1 MPLIDDNTKYEFV
14 KFKDGKEVFAM
25 VREISSSYGNDKLEL
40 HFPMN
45 IQLAPAATGGVL
57 VHLGPYIPFTKEN
70 SIIVETNSVLFRT
83 SISKQFINYYDEA
96 CTAWLN
102 IRDNDKMDIKSGRQ
116 DFEEQ
121 REVMEGLIKR
131 RFEEGDIDFRAE
143 LDDMMDEIEQEQDSS
158 SDDQIHIPGP
168 DDTIH

>member
-1 MPLIDDNTKYEFV
+1 MPYIDDNTKYQFV
-14 KFKDGKEVFAM
+14 RFKDGKEIFAM
-25 VREISSSYGNDKLEL
+25 VSEVATTDKLEL

-45 IQLAPAATGGVL
+45 IQLQPAMTGGVL
-57 VHLGPYIPFTKEN
+57 LNLGPYIPFTKED
-70 SIIVETNSVLFRT
+70 SITVDTNAVLFRT
-83 SISKQFINYYDEA
+83 SISKKFINFYDEA
-96 CTAWLN
+96 CSAWLN
-102 IRDNDKMDIKSGRQ
+102 IREDESKFDIKSGRQ

-131 RFEEGDIDFRAE
+131 KFEEGDIDFRAE

-158 SDDQIHIPGP
+158 SDDQIHAPGP

>member
-1 MPLIDDNTKYEFV
+1 MPYIDDTTKYEFV

-25 VREISSSYGNDKLEL
+25 VREVFTSSKLEL

-70 SIIVETNSVLFRT
+70 SIIVDTNSVLFRT

-121 REVMEGLIKR
+121 REVMEGFIKSR
-131 RFEEGDIDFRAE
+131 VEEGDMSFSDE
-143 LDDMMDEIEQEQDSS
+143 LNQMLSEIEQEQEQESL
-158 SDDQIHIPGP
+158 SDDKDHRPGP
-168 DDTIH
+168 NDTIH

>member
-1 MPLIDDNTKYEFV
+1 MPYIDDTTKYEFV

-25 VREISSSYGNDKLEL
+25 VREVFTSSKLEL

-57 VHLGPYIPFTKEN
+57 VHLGPYIPFTKED
-70 SIIVETNSVLFRT
+70 SITVDTNSVLFRT

-143 LDDMMDEIEQEQDSS
+143 LDDIMDEIEEDDSP
-158 SDDQIHIPGP
+158 SDDQSHAPGP
-168 DDTIH
+168 NDTIH